1 MFQFTCSS
9 KVSLMSFYFSLNGG
23 CFTYKIVCLCLSLC
37 VWSVFYLRN
46 FVWLSHCDGSYLR
59 TFLSL
64 SVRYLRTFV
73 SLSLS
78 LIRILPIWFFFLTFF
93 LTLWWLFYF
102 LSACVLSLYGRCFGY
117 EIFRALSL
125 FMVGIYS
132 QNFVFFSP
140 SMYDRC
146 FTSRLCVSLSV
157 NGGYLTYEILV
168 SLSLYTP
175 GFLETNFCVYISL
188 WMVDVSHIKFCVS
201 LFLNG
206 GRTIFCVR
214 LSFCM
219 VSVLLIIFCVS
230 FSLIGLCLTWQRNFV
245 SLRKDGRF
253 FT

>member
-1 MFQFTCSS
+1 MP
-9 KVSLMSFYFSLNGG
+9 
-23 CFTYKIVCLCLSLC
+23 LSLC
-37 VWSVFYLRN
+37 MVGVLLTKFCVTFSLWWVLLKN
-46 FVWLSHCDGSYLR
+46 FS
-59 TFLSL
+59 LSL
-64 SVRYLRTFV
+64 CKVLTNFCV

-78 LIRILPIWFFFLTFF
+78 DTYFTYMIFFLTFF

-245 SLRKDGRF
+245 SPRKDGRF